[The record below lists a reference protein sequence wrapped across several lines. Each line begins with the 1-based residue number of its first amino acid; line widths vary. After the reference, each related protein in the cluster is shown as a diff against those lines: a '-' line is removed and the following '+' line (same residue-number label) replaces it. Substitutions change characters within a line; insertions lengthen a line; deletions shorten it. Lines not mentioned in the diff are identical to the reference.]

1 MFFDYRYL
9 QQFVNSSYKLFSTR
23 RTAFGDVGELAK
35 TKLFIFM
42 NKASPHLIL
51 TKIVSLLMHSYRDS
65 YLLLIFTIP
74 VPYIISK
81 HKILK
86 AHLKL
91 FAIIQLKNY
100 DCWRVW
106 ILVDIHLWHYEL
118 FKKKQILF
126 HRSVSPVTYLDI
138 CLGGI

>member
-1 MFFDYRYL
+1 MLFQILIFPAYMEWISIPFDKM
-9 QQFVNSSYKLFSTR
+9 QCFSII
-23 RTAFGDVGELAK
+23 AFGDVGELAK

-42 NKASPHLIL
+42 NKVSPHLIL

-100 DCWRVW
+100 DC
-106 ILVDIHLWHYEL
+106 
-118 FKKKQILF
+118 
-126 HRSVSPVTYLDI
+126 
-138 CLGGI
+138 